1 MCIELVHIIEFQ
13 CNPNQTKSWE
23 EKDNTFY
30 LCHDCWAIEII
41 TAGLFQ
47 MIFKKKKNKKK
58 NVEICLFKKGTNP
71 HRQVTILYVF
81 LDSRVAIYFILFFFF
96 KLSRSFGIRFKF
108 NPNLSTAGPHT
119 KQTHTAGE
127 TPPKQPTHQKTKRRR
142 KNFLLLS
149 FLNFF
154 LSKKN
159 STKRLAEQTTPARL
173 TDYAVVFFFSFFLF

>member
-1 MCIELVHIIEFQ
+1 MSKF
-13 CNPNQTKSWE
+13 
-23 EKDNTFY
+23 
-30 LCHDCWAIEII
+30 
-41 TAGLFQ
+41 
-47 MIFKKKKNKKK
+47 
-58 NVEICLFKKGTNP
+58 
-71 HRQVTILYVF
+71 VF
-81 LDSRVAIYFILFFFF
+81 LKKAPTHTGKSQFCMYSLIQELQFILFYFFFF